1 MAPYSILDHV
11 ADIGLR
17 IEGGDLPTLFRS
29 AAQGLFDLITDAQ
42 KIVPLSVEQVF
53 EIRAKDLSD
62 LFLKWLRELLFTFS
76 TKKLIFADFEF
87 TRLSRTHLQAKA
99 HGGIFDPKRH
109 PQRYEIKAVTYHGFK
124 IEKKKEGWIAE
135 VIFDI

>member
-62 LFLKWLRELLFTFS
+62 LFLKWLREL
-76 TKKLIFADFEF
+76 
-87 TRLSRTHLQAKA
+87 
-99 HGGIFDPKRH
+99 
-109 PQRYEIKAVTYHGFK
+109 
-124 IEKKKEGWIAE
+124 
-135 VIFDI
+135 